1 MKPIPRRMNAVSGL
15 VDSLDLDALG
25 QNDSNKRL
33 KVFEWTVAEAVAQYD
48 CAVRELKRLGHR

>member
-1 MKPIPRRMNAVSGL
+1 MNAVCRL
-15 VDSLDLDALG
+15 VDSLDFNALREH
-25 QNDSNKRL
+25 DSNKPL